1 VAGLIVILAV
11 KTRSQAELNV
21 SLVADRRVK
30 SEPNTQLAVQHR
42 ELVKSEADQ
51 RLGVKNPQRGKSN
64 ESINGKL

>member
-1 VAGLIVILAV
+1 MIVILAV

-30 SEPNTQLAVQHR
+30 SEPNTQLAVQHQ
-42 ELVKSEADQ
+42 EPVKSEADQ
-51 RLGVKNPQRGKSN
+51 RLGVKNPQRGKNN

>member
-1 VAGLIVILAV
+1 
-11 KTRSQAELNV
+11 
-21 SLVADRRVK
+21 VADRRVK